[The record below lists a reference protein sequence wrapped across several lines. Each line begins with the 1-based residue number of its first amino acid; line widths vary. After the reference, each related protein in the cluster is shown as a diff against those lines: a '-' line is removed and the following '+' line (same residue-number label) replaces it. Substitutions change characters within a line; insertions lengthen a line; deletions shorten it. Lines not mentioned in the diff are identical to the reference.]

1 MAKLETIHGNGNYFL
16 FHLLNFLF
24 DLRNSLLGLSL
35 GTIYRICQNY
45 QIQFYQFPNKNLR
58 NEIKRW
64 GGQWQRTQSLATFIN
79 HLSINFSL
87 FRSYSE
93 LTRKDLEWSIF
104 KLKSFNTNRVDLKT
118 FTKIVSLKEPLV
130 VAQLL
135 PNQRSAVL
143 IQQLANLI
151 YNQFK

>member
-1 MAKLETIHGNGNYFL
+1 MG
-16 FHLLNFLF
+16 
-24 DLRNSLLGLSL
+24 
-35 GTIYRICQNY
+35 
-45 QIQFYQFPNKNLR
+45 
-58 NEIKRW
+58 

-135 PNQRSAVL
+135 PNPEISGSNSAIGKL
-143 IQQLANLI
+143 DLLSIQVKKLKFFQLFSCVRFL
-151 YNQFK
+151 YD